1 MSFHKNDN
9 GRNYVPRP
17 PTKRDDDVTRGDGAR
32 RRRDAGRRVDDGAAT
47 MERGGSDGRSTR
59 RNMIVNHD
67 SFQRSRSTSRS
78 RSQHHVPPHEYISRS
93 TATVGSSGA
102 PPPRK
107 RNELFRASSLSGCNG
122 GPKGRSLSAIRA
134 ASNGQ
139 SRHEEGT
146 GRSLSRLT
154 RPISYDEKLILIDDR
169 GRRLPR
175 SRSRSHLREV
185 KESKS
190 EPKSTQD
197 ESCIND
203 KGLSPSRRIS
213 STQIT
218 ENHYRHSRG
227 RSGSRGRS
235 KSLQSNDATP
245 AFVSTS
251 MANACRLAP
260 FRKFVVEIGE
270 NNEIVQV
277 FEFSENG
284 TLPPPDVGAIPDK
297 ARSESASLK
306 CGGTNGDCEGT
317 ARRVTENG
325 TASPYSSSPPIIKT
339 SRVNSQ
345 EAIATSFFTSSRQ
358 ALSSLSRSSLRG
370 SQGNLSQASVSFAM
384 DSDGTSKNVG
394 LDVSTRSC
402 DSYYRRS
409 FDISARSDDSHY
421 LRSPV
426 SSMSDHALEISE
438 GSSESNSRRAVR
450 FVTDQQGDRQPDP
463 SNDTNARR
471 IGRSSTTTVASK
483 DRSASPRLHHA
494 LSSFVDFDPAASSTK
509 SRQSLTVPSPTH
521 DHIHLRRAKGLLGYE
536 KSSLKKSMSTESTE
550 EMYSISPLTADMSI
564 ATNHTSGAVAEDEV
578 ILFSTLNLESDS
590 CDDSSILSYP
600 TAFMDKLA
608 STRVQ
613 GRTAKDD
620 GAIAQTSKVESRIGT
635 ILSLKVSSSKRRTES
650 KVNNPRDT
658 TDTWNRDPNSVSVT
672 QNSLTCNQS
681 YACDHETQDYESQKL
696 RLPKFFR
703 R

>member
-1 MSFHKNDN
+1 MSFHKNDDGGN
-9 GRNYVPRP
+9 HVPRP
-17 PTKRDDDVTRGDGAR
+17 PTTRDDVTRGDGAR
-32 RRRDAGRRVDDGAAT
+32 PRRDAGRR
-47 MERGGSDGRSTR
+47 
-59 RNMIVNHD
+59 NMIGNHD

-78 RSQHHVPPHEYISRS
+78 RSQLHVPPHEYICRS

-107 RNELFRASSLSGCNG
+107 HNELFRASSPSGCNG

-139 SRHEEGT
+139 SRHDEGT
-146 GRSLSRLT
+146 GRSLSRPT
-154 RPISYDEKLILIDDR
+154 RPIPYDEKLILIDDR

-175 SRSRSHLREV
+175 SRSRSHFREV
-185 KESKS
+185 KES
-190 EPKSTQD
+190 EPAPKTTQD
-197 ESCIND
+197 ESCSND

-218 ENHYRHSRG
+218 DNHYRHSRG

-235 KSLQSNDATP
+235 KSLQSNVATT

-251 MANACRLAP
+251 MANACRLASS
-260 FRKFVVEIGE
+260 RKFVVEIGE

-277 FEFSENG
+277 FEFSEKG

-297 ARSESASLK
+297 AMGESASSK
-306 CGGTNGDCEGT
+306 CGGTNVDGEGT
-317 ARRVTENG
+317 ATRATENG

-339 SRVNSQ
+339 RSRSSSRVNSK
-345 EAIATSFFTSSRQ
+345 EAIASSFFSSSRQ

-370 SQGNLSQASVSFAM
+370 SQGNLSQASVSFAL

-394 LDVSTRSC
+394 LDVSASSC
-402 DSYYRRS
+402 DFYYRRS
-409 FDISARSDDSHY
+409 LDINASSDDSHY
-421 LRSPV
+421 LRSTV

-438 GSSESNSRRAVR
+438 RSSESNSRRAVR
-450 FVTDQQGDRQPDP
+450 FVTDPQGNRQPDS
-463 SNDTNARR
+463 SNDNNAKR

-494 LSSFVDFDPAASSTK
+494 LSRFVDFDPAASSTK
-509 SRQSLTVPSPTH
+509 SRQSPTVPSPTH
-521 DHIHLRRAKGLLGYE
+521 DHIHLRRAKDLLGYE
-536 KSSLKKSMSTESTE
+536 KSSLKMSMSTESTE
-550 EMYSISPLTADMSI
+550 DMYSISPLTTDMSI

-578 ILFSTLNLESDS
+578 IMFSTLNLESDK
-590 CDDSSILSYP
+590 CDDSSILSDP
-600 TAFMDKLA
+600 TAFMNKLA

-620 GAIAQTSKVESRIGT
+620 GAIAQASKVESRIGK
-635 ILSLKVSSSKRRTES
+635 ILAFKVSSSKRRTES
-650 KVNNPRDT
+650 KVNNPRNT
-658 TDTWNRDPNSVSVT
+658 RDTWNRDPYSVSVT
-672 QNSLTCNQS
+672 QNSLACNQT

-696 RLPKFFR
+696 RLPKIFR

>member
-1 MSFHKNDN
+1 MSFHKNDDGGN
-9 GRNYVPRP
+9 HVPRP
-17 PTKRDDDVTRGDGAR
+17 PTTRDDVTRGDGAR
-32 RRRDAGRRVDDGAAT
+32 PRRDAGRR
-47 MERGGSDGRSTR
+47 
-59 RNMIVNHD
+59 NMIGNYD
-67 SFQRSRSTSRS
+67 SIQRSRSTSRS
-78 RSQHHVPPHEYISRS
+78 RSQLHVPPHEYICRS

-107 RNELFRASSLSGCNG
+107 HNELFRASSPGGCNG

-139 SRHEEGT
+139 SRHDEEK
-146 GRSLSRLT
+146 GRSLSRPT
-154 RPISYDEKLILIDDR
+154 RPIPYDEKLILVDDR
-169 GRRLPR
+169 DRRLPR
-175 SRSRSHLREV
+175 SRSRSQFREV
-185 KESKS
+185 KESES

-197 ESCIND
+197 KSCSND

-235 KSLQSNDATP
+235 KSFQSNDTTT

-251 MANACRLAP
+251 MANACRLASS
-260 FRKFVVEIGE
+260 RIGE

-277 FEFSENG
+277 FDFSENG

-297 ARSESASLK
+297 ARGESASSK
-306 CGGTNGDCEGT
+306 RGGTNGDCEGT

-325 TASPYSSSPPIIKT
+325 TAPPYSSSPPIIKT
-339 SRVNSQ
+339 RSRSSSRVNSQ
-345 EAIATSFFTSSRQ
+345 EAIASSLFSSSSH
-358 ALSSLSRSSLRG
+358 ALSSLSRSLLRE
-370 SQGNLSQASVSFAM
+370 SQGNLSQAVSFAVYS
-384 DSDGTSKNVG
+384 DSTSKNVG
-394 LDVSTRSC
+394 LDVTPRS
-402 DSYYRRS
+402 SYSCYRRS

-421 LRSPV
+421 LRSAV
-426 SSMSDHALEISE
+426 GSMSDHTLEISE
-438 GSSESNSRRAVR
+438 RSSESNSRRTVR

-463 SNDTNARR
+463 SNDNNARR

-494 LSSFVDFDPAASSTK
+494 LSRFVDFDPAASSTK
-509 SRQSLTVPSPTH
+509 SRQSPTVPSPTH
-521 DHIHLRRAKGLLGYE
+521 YHINLRRAKDLLGYE

-550 EMYSISPLTADMSI
+550 DMYSISPLTTDMSI

-578 ILFSTLNLESDS
+578 IMFSTLNLESDK
-590 CDDSSILSYP
+590 CDDSSILSDP
-600 TAFMDKLA
+600 TAFMNKLA

-620 GAIAQTSKVESRIGT
+620 GAIAQASKVESRIGK
-635 ILSLKVSSSKRRTES
+635 ILAFKVSSSKRRTES

-658 TDTWNRDPNSVSVT
+658 RDTWNRDPYSVSVT
-672 QNSLTCNQS
+672 QNSLACNQT